1 MGVSGSRAAVH
12 SPLGVDRPR
21 SHDLALPCGSQ
32 RTRSVSA
39 QQRTHHVSCSS
50 KRSIASRASLA
61 GVAPRRASRV
71 VSRAVRLGVTAE
83 VVTNANGEKVMQGS
97 PQILSEGGR
106 SATSSVMAVI
116 LGGGAGSR
124 LYPLTKNRAKPAVPI
139 GGAYRLIDVPMSNCI
154 NSGLSKIYILTQFN
168 STSLNRHLAKTYNVG
183 SGGVRFGGEGFVEVL
198 AATQTPTDKEWFQGT
213 ADAVRQ
219 YSWLFEDIKNRNV
232 EDIVILSGDH
242 LYRMD
247 YMKFVDHH
255 RATNADVTIGCLP
268 MDDSRASDFGLM
280 KIDDNGRIIEFA
292 EKPKGDALKAMAV
305 DTTVLGLDKSAAALN
320 PYIASMGIYVFKKE
334 TMLELLKSHEEM
346 NDFGGEIIPKAASD
360 YNVQAYLFNDYWED
374 IGTIKSFFHANLGLT
389 SNPPKFEFHD
399 QEGPIYTSPRFL
411 PPAMVIGSKLSDTIV
426 SHGAMV
432 ADSVIKHS
440 IVGLRARVGA
450 GANIEDTMIMGADF
464 YENDEQRA
472 ALEAQGKVPIG
483 IGAGTTLKNVIV
495 DKNGRIGKNCTIINK
510 DNVQEAAMEDQGY
523 YIRDGIVVVLRN
535 ATIPDGTVI

>member
-1 MGVSGSRAAVH
+1 M
-12 SPLGVDRPR
+12 
-21 SHDLALPCGSQ
+21 
-32 RTRSVSA
+32 
-39 QQRTHHVSCSS
+39 
-50 KRSIASRASLA
+50 ASRSGERTLQ
-61 GVAPRRASRV
+61 
-71 VSRAVRLGVTAE
+71 VTAKT
-83 VVTNANGEKVMQGS
+83 VMTDKGLANEGS
-97 PQILSEGGR
+97 PEILREGGR
-106 SATSSVMAVI
+106 SNTNSVLAVI

-154 NSGLSKIYILTQFN
+154 NSGISKIYILTQFN

-183 SGGVRFGGEGFVEVL
+183 SGGVRFGGDGFVEVL

-232 EDIVILSGDH
+232 EEIVILSGDH

-255 RATNADVTIGCLP
+255 RSTNADVTIGCLP

-280 KIDDNGRIIEFA
+280 KIDENGRIVEFA

-305 DTTVLGLDKSAAALN
+305 DTTVLGLDKASAAAN
-320 PYIASMGIYVFKKE
+320 PYIASMGIYVFKKQ
-334 TMLELLKSHEEM
+334 TMLDLLKDNSKD
-346 NDFGGEIIPKAASD
+346 NDFGGEIIPKAAAD

-399 QEGPIYTSPRFL
+399 SEGPIYTSPRFL
-411 PPAMVIGSKLSDTIV
+411 PPAMVVGSRLTDTIV

-432 ADSVIKHS
+432 SDSTIKHS

-472 ALEAQGKVPIG
+472 ALEAAGKVPIG
-483 IGAGTTLKNVIV
+483 IGAGTTLRNTIV

-510 DNVQEAAMEDQGY
+510 DNVQEDFTKESEGY

-535 ATIPDGTVI
+535 ATIPDGTTI